1 MKIVLI
7 NGWATNNGIWKNVAG
22 RLRDPEFLCWNSF
35 LQGDFTL
42 PDKCVLAGW
51 SMGGQLAMD
60 ISERPEVKGM
70 VLVSSMTSLAL
81 EGNRPGI
88 EPERCS
94 MISRMLSRS
103 RRGYLTSFFR
113 ECGASDSAVNEL
125 LDMADSFSMDE
136 LTAGLAI
143 MFNHIARPAP
153 WVPTVI
159 IHGTDDRIVPF
170 EVAEYIANSVLK
182 KAELITVRG
191 GSHLLPLTEADLV
204 VKAVNDLAGSND
216 S

>member
-60 ISERPEVKGM
+60 ISDRPEVKGM

-113 ECGASDSAVNEL
+113 ECGASETVVNEL
-125 LDMADSFSMDE
+125 LDMSDTFSMDE

-143 MFNHIARPAP
+143 MFNHTARPAP
-153 WVPTVI
+153 RVPTVV
-159 IHGTDDRIVPF
+159 IHGTEDRIVPF
-170 EVAEYIANSVLK
+170 EVAEYITDSVFDN
-182 KAELITVRG
+182 AELITVDG
-191 GSHLLPLTEADLV
+191 GSHLLPLTEPDLLL
-204 VKAVNDLAGSND
+204 KAVNDLAGSNG

>member
-7 NGWATNNGIWKNVAG
+7 SGWATDSGIWQNVAG
-22 RLRDPEFLCWNSF
+22 KLRDPVFLCWNSF
-35 LQGDFTL
+35 LQGDFFL
-42 PDKCVLAGW
+42 PDKCILAGW

-60 ISERPEVKGM
+60 LSERPEVKGM

-113 ECGASDSAVNEL
+113 ECGASDTVVKKL
-125 LDMADSFSMDE
+125 LDMSDSFSMDE

-153 WVPTVI
+153 WIPTVV
-159 IHGTDDRIVPF
+159 IHGTEDRIVPF
-170 EVAEYIANSVLK
+170 EVAEYITISVLK
-182 KAELITVRG
+182 KAELIPVNG
-191 GSHLLPLTEADLV
+191 GSHLLPLSEADLV
-204 VKAVNDLAGSND
+204 AKAVNDLAGSIG